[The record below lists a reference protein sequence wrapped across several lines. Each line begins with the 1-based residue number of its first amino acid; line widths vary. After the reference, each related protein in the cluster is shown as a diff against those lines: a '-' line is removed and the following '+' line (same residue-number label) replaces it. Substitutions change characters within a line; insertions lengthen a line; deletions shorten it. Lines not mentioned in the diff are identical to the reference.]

1 MRRGTVVILMAL
13 MMPAFLHLSSKAW
26 AYEEESFGTLKP
38 DEPARPAKTDV
49 YQRREA
55 PAEDVPAA
63 ASDSAPSSGEEPSPG
78 RRPKY
83 RDVYEQ
89 ASRRQRGYGDEESI
103 GLSLG
108 VGFGFK
114 AFSGSLGLT
123 FPINRYVAWGLGG
136 FYAAYETDKNAQ
148 EKSGGDVSL
157 ILRVPNPTP
166 LTPFISA
173 GPGYESWDRSADD
186 GNGLESFDVD
196 DSTTANWSVG
206 ATVRLAR
213 YVALVGALKST
224 TYTERPPRSFDGDH
238 TTRDLRTNERFEFG
252 FVFGF

>member
-1 MRRGTVVILMAL
+1 MNRGLAVSLIAWMIVT
-13 MMPAFLHLSSKAW
+13 SKTF

-38 DEPARPAKTDV
+38 DEPAKPAATDV
-49 YQRREA
+49 YRRREA
-55 PAEDVPAA
+55 PPEDLPPET
-63 ASDSAPSSGEEPSPG
+63 SEGRDSSRDGTSPV

-89 ASRRQRGYGDEESI
+89 ASRRQRGYGDEESV

-136 FYAAYETDKNAQ
+136 FYAAYETDRLAQ

-206 ATVRLAR
+206 ASVRLAR

-224 TYTERPPRSFDGDH
+224 TYTERPPRGFDGDH
-238 TTRDLRTNERFEFG
+238 RARDPRTNERFEFG
-252 FVFGF
+252 FLFGF

>member
-1 MRRGTVVILMAL
+1 VMRRTIIVIGLWGAMGL
-13 MMPAFLHLSSKAW
+13 QTL

-38 DEPARPAKTDV
+38 DAPAKPAATDV

-55 PAEDVPAA
+55 PPDDVP
-63 ASDSAPSSGEEPSPG
+63 SVESERRGSSGQQGTPPQ
-78 RRPKY
+78 RPKY

-89 ASRRQRGYGDEESI
+89 ASRGQRGYGDEESI

-123 FPINRYVAWGLGG
+123 FPINRFVAWGVGG

-148 EKSGGDVSL
+148 EKSGGDVSF
-157 ILRVPNPTP
+157 IVRIPNPTP
-166 LTPFISA
+166 LTPFVSA
-173 GPGYESWDRSADD
+173 GPGYETWDRSADD
-186 GNGLESFDVD
+186 GNGLESFDAD
-196 DSTTANWSVG
+196 DSPTANWSVG
-206 ATVRLAR
+206 STVRLAR
-213 YVALVGALKST
+213 YVSLLGALKST

-238 TTRDLRTNERFEFG
+238 RMRDPRTNERFEFG

>member
-1 MRRGTVVILMAL
+1 MKNGLVVTLCVLMAL
-13 MMPAFLHLSSKAW
+13 ASE
-26 AYEEESFGTLKP
+26 AYAYQEESFGTLKP
-38 DEPARPAKTDV
+38 DEPAKPAKTDV

-55 PAEDVPAA
+55 PPEDVPPA
-63 ASDSAPSSGEEPSPG
+63 ASEGRESSGQEASPPT

-123 FPINRYVAWGLGG
+123 FPINRFVAWGLGG
-136 FYAAYETDKNAQ
+136 FYAAYETDRLAQ

-166 LTPFISA
+166 LTPFLSA

-206 ATVRLAR
+206 ASVRLAR
-213 YVALVGALKST
+213 YVSLVGALKST

-238 TTRDLRTNERFEFG
+238 STRDLRTNERFEFG
-252 FVFGF
+252 FLFGF